1 MQASGPDHARDPSG
15 NRVLAIDIAGG
26 PPSIHGAMSY
36 DSSVGLQHPAPHRRS
51 DDRLLD
57 LLSTMADELM
67 NRPVGDIDAVVYR
80 TLGGV
85 GEMFGVARAYV
96 FRFSPETD
104 VMSNTHEWCSVGTSA
119 QIGELQNVPTE
130 GFPWWMTRMRAGRMI
145 RLTSLEDLPAH
156 ATGEREILEPQGI
169 TSLLVLPMSFDGR
182 LLGFVGFDHVRTS
195 HAWTDTEVS
204 MLRVCS
210 AAFASAFERRS
221 LERRLEM
228 ANLVF
233 THAREGMFTADQD
246 GVVTEVNPAC
256 ETITGIPAAKA
267 VGMHASALVRPGATA
282 AFAAALDRNL
292 KLANHWS
299 TEFVEQYAG
308 RPPCPVWVSI
318 SASRG
323 SDGTV
328 QRLVAVFGRVGSE
341 SA

>member
-1 MQASGPDHARDPSG
+1 
-15 NRVLAIDIAGG
+15 
-26 PPSIHGAMSY
+26 MSY
-36 DSSVGLQHPAPHRRS
+36 DSTVGEPMPMPHRRS
-51 DDRLLD
+51 DDRLLE
-57 LLSTMADELM
+57 LLSTVAVELM
-67 NRPVGDIDAVVYR
+67 NRPVGDIDSIVYR

-130 GFPWWMTRMRAGRMI
+130 GFPWWMTRLRAGRMI
-145 RLTSLEDLPAH
+145 RLKTLDDLPAH
-156 ATGEREILEPQGI
+156 AISERAILEPQGI
-169 TSLLVLPMSFDGR
+169 VSLLVLPMSYDGT
-182 LLGFVGFDHVRTS
+182 LLGFVGFDHVRSS

-204 MLRVCS
+204 MLRVCA

-233 THAREGMFTADQD
+233 SHAREGMFTADHD

-256 ETITGIPAAKA
+256 ESITGIPAAAA
-267 VGMHASALVRPGATA
+267 VGMSVSALIRPGAATEFTA
-282 AFAAALDRNL
+282 ALTSNL
-292 KLANHWS
+292 TLANHWS

-308 RPPCPVWVSI
+308 RRACPVWVNI
-318 SASRG
+318 SATRG
-323 SDGTV
+323 SDGTI
-328 QRLVAVFGRVGSE
+328 QRLVGVFGWAGGE
-341 SA
+341 AT

>member
-1 MQASGPDHARDPSG
+1 MGFDSTVGAHPS
-15 NRVLAIDIAGG
+15 
-26 PPSIHGAMSY
+26 M
-36 DSSVGLQHPAPHRRS
+36 PHRRS

-80 TLGGV
+80 TLAGV

-96 FRFSPETD
+96 FRFDATSEL
-104 VMSNTHEWCSVGTSA
+104 MSNTHEWCSVGTSA
-119 QIGELQNVPTE
+119 QIGELQDVPTE
-130 GFPWWMTRMRAGRMI
+130 AFPWWMTRMRAGRMI
-145 RLTSLEDLPAH
+145 RLASMDDLPDH
-156 ATGEREILEPQGI
+156 ASAERAILEPQGI
-169 TSLLVLPMSFDGR
+169 TSLLALPMSYNGT

-204 MLRVCS
+204 MLRVCA

-233 THAREGMFTADQD
+233 SHAREGMLTADHD
-246 GVVTEVNPAC
+246 GIVTEVNPAC
-256 ETITGIPAAKA
+256 ESLTGIPASKA
-267 VGMHASALVRPGATA
+267 VGMHVGMLVRPGAA
-282 AFAAALDRNL
+282 AEFSAALARNL
-292 KLANHWS
+292 ELANRWS

-308 RPPCPVWVSI
+308 RPACPIWVSV

-323 SDGTV
+323 SDGTI
-328 QRLVAVFGRVGSE
+328 QRMVGVFGRASGE
-341 SA
+341 AG

>member
-1 MQASGPDHARDPSG
+1 
-15 NRVLAIDIAGG
+15 
-26 PPSIHGAMSY
+26 MSY
-36 DSSVGLQHPAPHRRS
+36 DSSVGMPESTPHRRS
-51 DDRLLD
+51 DDRMLD

-67 NRPVGDIDAVVYR
+67 NRPVGDIDAIVYR

-96 FRFSPETD
+96 FRFDATTER
-104 VMSNTHEWCSVGTSA
+104 MSNTHEWCSVGTSA

-130 GFPWWMTRMRAGRMI
+130 GVPWWMTRMRAGRMI
-145 RLTSLEDLPAH
+145 RLASLDDLPPH

-169 TSLLVLPMSFDGR
+169 TSLLVLPISYDGK

-204 MLRVCS
+204 MLRVCA

-221 LERRLEM
+221 LERRLEL

-233 THAREGMFTADQD
+233 AHAREGMFTADHD
-246 GVVTEVNPAC
+246 GLVTEANPAC
-256 ETITGIPAAKA
+256 ESLTGIPAARA
-267 VGMHASALVRPGATA
+267 IGMHVGMLVRPGAA
-282 AFAAALDRNL
+282 AEFSAALARNL
-292 KLANHWS
+292 ELANRWS

-308 RPPCPVWVSI
+308 RPACPIWVSV

-323 SDGTV
+323 SDGTI
-328 QRLVAVFGRVGSE
+328 QRLVGVFGRASGE
-341 SA
+341 AG

>member
-1 MQASGPDHARDPSG
+1 MSFDST
-15 NRVLAIDIAGG
+15 V
-26 PPSIHGAMSY
+26 GAH
-36 DSSVGLQHPAPHRRS
+36 VPTPHRRS

-57 LLSTMADELM
+57 LLSTVADELM

-85 GEMFGVARAYV
+85 GDMFGVARAYV

-145 RLTSLEDLPAH
+145 RLTSLDDLPAH

-182 LLGFVGFDHVRTS
+182 LLGFVGFDHVRTT

-204 MLRVCS
+204 MLRVCA

-256 ETITGIPAAKA
+256 ETLTGIPAAKA
-267 VGMHASALVRPGATA
+267 VGMHVSALVRPGAAA
-282 AFAAALDRNL
+282 AFAAALTRHL
-292 KLANHWS
+292 GLANEWS

-308 RPPCPVWVSI
+308 RSACPIWVSI

-323 SDGTV
+323 SDGTI
-328 QRLVAVFGRVGSE
+328 QRLVGVFGRIGGT
-341 SA
+341 AT

>member
-1 MQASGPDHARDPSG
+1 M
-15 NRVLAIDIAGG
+15 
-26 PPSIHGAMSY
+26 
-36 DSSVGLQHPAPHRRS
+36 PHRRS

-57 LLSTMADELM
+57 LLSIVADELI

-80 TLGGV
+80 TLGAV

-104 VMSNTHEWCSVGTSA
+104 VMNNTHEWCSVGVSA
-119 QIGELQNVPTE
+119 QIGGLQNVPTE

-145 RLTSLEDLPAH
+145 RLTSLADLPEH
-156 ATGEREILEPQGI
+156 ATSERQILEPQGI

-204 MLRVCS
+204 MLRVCA

-228 ANLVF
+228 ADLVF
-233 THAREGMFTADQD
+233 THARESVFVADED
-246 GVVTEVNPAC
+246 GLVTEVNPAC
-256 ETITGIPAAKA
+256 ESLTGIPATKA
-267 VGMHASALVRPGATA
+267 VGMHASALVRPGAA
-282 AFAAALDRNL
+282 ADFAAALTRHL
-292 KLANHWS
+292 ELSNHWS
-299 TEFVEQYAG
+299 TEFSEQYNG
-308 RPPCPVWVSI
+308 RPACLVWASI

-328 QRLVAVFGRVGSE
+328 HRLVGVFGRDDGTST
-341 SA
+341 